1 VVDGSDSAV
10 LWHSWSWCAALGRGP
25 ADASGLGLPD
35 STGAS
40 GAYHFTS
47 DGALGPAS
55 PGVSIVGGIAVI
67 NATTFVVD
75 TGVTVSLTGP
85 YPFDIRATGNVV
97 IDGLLDAGAQGAVP
111 GPGGFAGGSPG
122 LGDGPGGAQQGAD
135 VVAGRGGC
143 GGAGG
148 SAYAGAG
155 SHPGTAG
162 EPGATCT
169 QPGYVDAGGGGGAAG
184 AGVEALLHGWGGSG
198 GGAGGVTS
206 ATVIHARGGA
216 GAGSVRINSATNV
229 TIGSAGAVA
238 ANGSAGGDGS
248 PSDSGAGGGG
258 GGGGGSVILDAPLVS
273 VAGAVTTY
281 GGPEGSA
288 SSTLAGAG
296 GAGGDGGVRV
306 YSDCYQQTGAIN
318 PRLTHD
324 HTAYGSPYSAGAT
337 PVADAYGTPYETTLT
352 VSAPGVLG
360 NDCAGLGTPLAAT
373 LGTPPAHGS
382 VALQGDGSFSYSP
395 AAGYSGP
402 DAFTYKVGGAAA
414 TVSITVGP
422 PSVVLSAM
430 IQPPINADGSS
441 TFAHRGV
448 IPVKFILTPD
458 GTSTCSL
465 PTATIRLTRASGTTP
480 GAIDESSYTNPADDG
495 STFRISNCQYVY
507 NLAARGLTT
516 GRYVVEILIDGTVVG
531 NATFEIA

>member
-1 VVDGSDSAV
+1 MTATRAHTSDVGGRWIRLGCAVALVVLVCSIGA
-10 LWHSWSWCAALGRGP
+10 GP

-184 AGVEALLHGWGGSG
+184 AGVEALLHGWGG
-198 GGAGGVTS
+198 VRRRRR
-206 ATVIHARGGA
+206 RGYLGHGHPRA
-216 GAGSVRINSATNV
+216 WRCRRGQRSDQLGDERDHRLCRCGRSQRIGRGRRLSQRFRRWRRWRRRRR
-229 TIGSAGAVA
+229 IG
-238 ANGSAGGDGS
+238 D
-248 PSDSGAGGGG
+248 P
-258 GGGGGSVILDAPLVS
+258 
-273 VAGAVTTY
+273 
-281 GGPEGSA
+281 
-288 SSTLAGAG
+288 
-296 GAGGDGGVRV
+296 
-306 YSDCYQQTGAIN
+306 
-318 PRLTHD
+318 
-324 HTAYGSPYSAGAT
+324 
-337 PVADAYGTPYETTLT
+337 
-352 VSAPGVLG
+352 
-360 NDCAGLGTPLAAT
+360 
-373 LGTPPAHGS
+373 
-382 VALQGDGSFSYSP
+382 
-395 AAGYSGP
+395 
-402 DAFTYKVGGAAA
+402 
-414 TVSITVGP
+414 
-422 PSVVLSAM
+422 
-430 IQPPINADGSS
+430 
-441 TFAHRGV
+441 
-448 IPVKFILTPD
+448 
-458 GTSTCSL
+458 
-465 PTATIRLTRASGTTP
+465 
-480 GAIDESSYTNPADDG
+480 
-495 STFRISNCQYVY
+495 
-507 NLAARGLTT
+507 
-516 GRYVVEILIDGTVVG
+516 
-531 NATFEIA
+531 